1 MDGTGRL
8 NLNPERHTTNA
19 KIQPGGHGRVQYLI
33 RCAFAAAEE
42 GDREEALRY
51 WQTAI
56 DEGYELRD
64 RTHKQL
70 MFRIREGE
78 VRSSLDR
85 AKPDP
90 DAGLS
95 ARIRS
100 RTKPAG

>member
-1 MDGTGRL
+1 
-8 NLNPERHTTNA
+8 
-19 KIQPGGHGRVQYLI
+19 
-33 RCAFAAAEE
+33 
-42 GDREEALRY
+42 LRY

-56 DEGYELRD
+56 DEGYGMKD

-78 VRSSLDR
+78 LRSSLDR
-85 AKPDP
+85 AKPDL

-100 RTKPAG
+100 RTKPDG